1 MDALEKI
8 VDIIRSYAPEGVLLE
23 ILYYSFV
30 VIIILVLF
38 RFILHL
44 LIRLV
49 SWKETSSKPFKFH
62 QDNEYDYINGWRE
75 KPGDD
80 NNGGNNTI

>member
-1 MDALEKI
+1 MVLLQSI
-8 VDIIRSYAPEGVLLE
+8 VDIIIRYAPEGVLLE

-44 LIRLV
+44 LIRLI

-62 QDNEYDYINGWRE
+62 QDNEYEYINGWRK
-75 KPGDD
+75 KPW
-80 NNGGNNTI
+80 